1 MTKARLGIACVFMM
15 ATAATAAFAGA
26 TQPAIVDVDL
36 NAQVAT
42 GDIISARDAKADNVF
57 IGCGTRNF
65 DDGAGGVFNFAFCQA
80 EDAAGDHVA
89 CSTTNPELVRT
100 IREINDTSFI
110 TFGWSDDGA
119 GNLTCTSMGFS
130 TQSFY
135 QDKHTMDNV
144 KGNAN

>member
-1 MTKARLGIACVFMM
+1 MMKLKLGIAY
-15 ATAATAAFAGA
+15 AAAALVSAPAFAGF
-26 TQPAIVDVDL
+26 TQPAIVQVDL
-36 NAQVAT
+36 DARTAT
-42 GDIISARDAKADNVF
+42 GDIISARDAKDPDVF

-80 EDAAGDHVA
+80 EDADGDSVV
-89 CSTTNPELVRT
+89 CNTTNPELVRT
-100 IREINDTSFI
+100 IREINDSSFI
-110 TFGWSDDGA
+110 TFGWDDDGA

>member
-1 MTKARLGIACVFMM
+1 M
-15 ATAATAAFAGA
+15 ATASTAALAGF
-26 TQPAIVDVDL
+26 TQPAIVEVDL
-36 NAQVAT
+36 DAQTAV
-42 GDIISARDAKADNVF
+42 GDIISARDAKSDNVF

-80 EDAAGDHVA
+80 EDAAGDHVV
-89 CSTTNPELVRT
+89 CNTDNPELVRT
-100 IREINDTSFI
+100 IREINDSSFI

-135 QDKHTMDNV
+135 QDKHTMDNA
-144 KGNAN
+144 KGNTN